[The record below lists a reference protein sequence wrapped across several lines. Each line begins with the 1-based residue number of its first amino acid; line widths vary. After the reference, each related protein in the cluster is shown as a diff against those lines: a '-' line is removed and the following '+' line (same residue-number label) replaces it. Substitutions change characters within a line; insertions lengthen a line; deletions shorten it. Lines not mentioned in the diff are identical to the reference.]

1 MDCPTKSWIL
11 YAPAKQIPTEPS
23 VIQFPPVIDVKALT
37 TMKDCNQCGKCCIKY
52 GDGALS
58 ATANEIDM
66 WELFQ
71 PHIYQYVK
79 DNEIWFCPDTGVQL
93 NRCPFLEIEPN
104 QGKAKYTCSIYLS
117 RPEDCR
123 HYPSNIAEMVRD
135 ECEMIEV
142 KDLDDF
148 KKAQSKLD
156 DLMEDSRPRRQ

>member
-1 MDCPTKSWIL
+1 MIHFPIVVDSETL
-11 YAPAKQIPTEPS
+11 AK
-23 VIQFPPVIDVKALT
+23 
-37 TMKDCNQCGKCCIKY
+37 MKDCNQCGKCCIKY

-58 ATANEIDM
+58 ATADEIDL
-66 WELFQ
+66 WKLFE
-71 PHIYQYVK
+71 PHIYQYVR

-93 NRCPFLEIEPN
+93 SRCPFLEIEAS
-104 QGKAKYTCSIYLS
+104 QGKEKYTCSIYLS

-142 KDLDDF
+142 KDLEDF

-156 DLMEDSRPRRQ
+156 DLMEGSRPRRQ